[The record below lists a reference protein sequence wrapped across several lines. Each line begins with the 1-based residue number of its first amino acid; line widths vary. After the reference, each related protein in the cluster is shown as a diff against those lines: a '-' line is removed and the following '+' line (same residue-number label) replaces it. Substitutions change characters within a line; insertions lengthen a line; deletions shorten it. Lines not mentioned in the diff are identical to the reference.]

1 MSYVNAENSTYSAS
15 VITAAIHGF
24 RIENNTLEGIIVRD
38 LQTNKT
44 DTNTNN
50 CPDNGT
56 WDFRYC
62 LTTFDPTNQTAAINQ
77 QRLAYQFNFRM
88 FTYQGTSIMDTFTS
102 RNIVLYRQFARGDNP
117 RFTERLL
124 DQQFLFSSGKFQ
136 LIVALFLIL
145 QVIGMGLAMRL
156 WPIF

>member
-1 MSYVNAENSTYSAS
+1 MYYVNAENSTYSAS

-24 RIENNTLEGIIVRD
+24 RIENNTLEGIMVRD

-77 QRLAYQFNFRM
+77 QQLAYQFNFRM
-88 FTYQGTSIMDTFTS
+88 FTYQGTLHNGSLPAETS
-102 RNIVLYRQFARGDNP
+102 FYTVNSPGVIIQGLRKDYSTNNFC
-117 RFTERLL
+117 
-124 DQQFLFSSGKFQ
+124 FQ
-136 LIVALFLIL
+136 AENLVK
-145 QVIGMGLAMRL
+145 
-156 WPIF
+156 